1 MVGQGFAG
9 IFRKVPD
16 GAGGYTQVIRDQGIA
31 MGLLHSVRV
40 VIVENDDLNATLLQ
54 LQLEREGLQVVGV
67 ADTVQSA
74 LGMIDELRPQL
85 AFLDFCL
92 ADNEDST
99 PVAEVLVG
107 RGIPFLVATGMEAGR
122 LPAIFDAGVKLAKP
136 YTGSD
141 LRGALSRVL
150 QS

>member
-1 MVGQGFAG
+1 M
-9 IFRKVPD
+9 D
-16 GAGGYTQVIRDQGIA
+16 SLHA
-31 MGLLHSVRV
+31 MRV
-40 VIVENDDLNATLLQ
+40 MIVENDDLNATLLQ

-74 LGMIDELRPQL
+74 LGMIDELHPQL

-92 ADNEDST
+92 AGNEDST
-99 PVAEVLVG
+99 PVAEVLAA

-122 LPAIFDAGVKLAKP
+122 LPAIFDMGVKLAKP

-141 LRGALSRVL
+141 LRKALLRVL
-150 QS
+150 QP